1 MPETTILRTV
11 IEATGLSRRKA
22 FEAIRGGRL
31 TIDGRPATDP
41 SAPYAGGRLMV
52 DGKAV
57 GVSAAAK
64 VYLVMNKPAD
74 VLTAVSDARG
84 RTTVLDLVPPDLRA
98 RGLHPVGRLDRDSTG
113 LLILTNDGDLT
124 YRLTHP
130 KHEVEKEYWFTT
142 EQGLESE
149 QLSALQDGVE
159 LDGETRRPVAVRRL
173 RGHPP
178 FEASIVIREGRYRQV
193 RRMVQAVGG
202 QVRLLRRV
210 REGALRLGEL
220 APGAVR
226 PLSAAELRALE
237 VDQAEE
243 EREAPSASGC

>member
-1 MPETTILRTV
+1 MAATTILRTV
-11 IEATGLSRRKA
+11 IEATGLSRRRA

-31 TIDGRPATDP
+31 TVGGWPATDP
-41 SAPYAGGRLMV
+41 SAPYEGGELAL
-52 DGKAV
+52 DGQPL

-64 VYLVMNKPAD
+64 IYLVMNKPAD
-74 VLTAVSDARG
+74 VLSALSDARG
-84 RTTVLDLVPPDLRA
+84 RTTILDVVPAGLRA

-130 KHEVEKEYWFTT
+130 KHQVEKEYWLAT
-142 EQGLESE
+142 EQGLDAE
-149 QLSALQDGVE
+149 QLSSLQDGIE
-159 LDGETRRPVAVRRL
+159 LDGEVRRPVAVRRL

-202 QVRLLRRV
+202 QVKLLRRV
-210 REGALRLGEL
+210 REGSLRLGDL
-220 APGAVR
+220 PSGAVR
-226 PLSAAELRALE
+226 RLSAEELRALLTE
-237 VDQAEE
+237 GTDEDA
-243 EREAPSASGC
+243 